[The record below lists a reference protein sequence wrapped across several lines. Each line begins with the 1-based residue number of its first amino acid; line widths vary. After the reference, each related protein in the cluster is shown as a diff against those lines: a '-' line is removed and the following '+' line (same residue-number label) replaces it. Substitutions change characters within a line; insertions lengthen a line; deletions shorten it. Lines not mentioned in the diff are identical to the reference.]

1 MEPRVV
7 DLGENERDYT
17 RKSFS
22 SVSISVYGLNIVI
35 DDQSAGLNIIYE
47 SHDWWKSGF
56 LIKKKVELTQIT

>member
-35 DDQSAGLNIIYE
+35 DDQSAGLNIIYVP
-47 SHDWWKSGF
+47 HDQWKSVSN
-56 LIKKKVELTQIT
+56 KKRKKN

>member
-22 SVSISVYGLNIVI
+22 SVSISVYGVI

-47 SHDWWKSGF
+47 SHDRWKSGL
-56 LIKKKVELTQIT
+56 LIKKKKVELTQIT